1 MIQHYGYELQT
12 SYTFYLFFTF
22 SSLCLYY
29 VTCLIEKLDY
39 IYWLLLFLIRFKFG
53 HTKISMSKNRCWKQP
68 VSTLDIF
75 LFLNGDQF
83 VSIFQTRY
91 LTLSVGYSLLLCNF
105 IETTFRFLVLRLK
118 DHSINFFFLI
128 KWNFIG
134 IWWKN

>member
-12 SYTFYLFFTF
+12 SYTLYLFFTF
-22 SSLCLYY
+22 SLLCLYY
-29 VTCLIEKLDY
+29 VTCLIEKLDC
-39 IYWLLLFLIRFKFG
+39 IYWLLLFLIKFKFG

-75 LFLNGDQF
+75 LFLNRDQF

-118 DHSINFFFLI
+118 DHSINFFLI

>member
-12 SYTFYLFFTF
+12 SYTLYLFFTF
-22 SSLCLYY
+22 SLLCLYY
-29 VTCLIEKLDY
+29 VTCLIEKLDC
-39 IYWLLLFLIRFKFG
+39 IYWLLLFLIKFKFG

-68 VSTLDIF
+68 VSTPDIF

-128 KWNFIG
+128 KWNIIG